1 MTNAQQFSQAA
12 VRTRPVASCLQ
23 DQENLLKELE
33 DLLNQEHQALR
44 HRDIDALNSISAR
57 KSSLMVTLQ
66 GNDQRIRLNPQAQ
79 LLKTV
84 LKGRVD
90 AIREALSRCKRL
102 NAVNGRLINLNLNST
117 MRLSAVLMS
126 TRDRSTMN
134 MTYTDKGRT
143 RASGPVRLS
152 IEA

>member
-1 MTNAQQFSQAA
+1 MMNSQQFSQAA
-12 VRTRPVASCLQ
+12 VKAKPVTQCLKA
-23 DQENLLKELE
+23 QEDLLAELE
-33 DLLNQEHQALR
+33 DLLSKEHVALR
-44 HRDIDALNSISAR
+44 HRDLDMLNAVSAR

-66 GNDQRIRLNPQAQ
+66 GNDQRIRLNPQAA

-84 LKGRVD
+84 YKGRVD
-90 AIREALSRCKRL
+90 AIKAALERCKRL
-102 NAVNGRLINLNLNST
+102 NAVNGRLINLNLNAT
-117 MRLSAVLMS
+117 MRLSSVLMS

-152 IEA
+152 VEA